1 MATSPSGAAV
11 TDQYGNSLGK
21 SGEPLTVDLS
31 SYGSSLELTLKLE
44 GYEPKLERIEVEAL
58 KQSGRHPTEGSVALR
73 PLSSTVALRENLG
86 RYRGLLG
93 LLGAVL
99 LVGGWAGLKRRAKLR
114 AKLRQADW
122 LEGLQKRAT
131 ESGDSL
137 IGTRLGRYR
146 LLDRLGQGGAATV
159 YRAVPEQDWE
169 NQERVAIKVLDPTQS
184 HDPEQWQRFKREVS
198 IWKQLRHRN
207 IVTFYDW
214 GEQEGL
220 TYLVMELVEGSTLRG
235 AFRGKPVSPEEA
247 LKIMRPVFS
256 ALSYAHSQQISHRDL
271 KPENILLTSSGE
283 PRVTD
288 FGLARS
294 GQEDKLTRTGT
305 WVGTLEYIAP
315 EQIQGQ
321 PTDLRTDQYALGVM
335 LYELLVGEPPFTGEA
350 QVNLIFQ
357 VVSRKPPSLE
367 SRVPG
372 LKKEFCLAVERM
384 LAKTPQ
390 KRYDTV
396 DEALAAL
403 ENSLV

>member
-11 TDQYGNSLGK
+11 IDQYGNSLGK

-99 LVGGWAGLKRRAKLR
+99 LVGGWVGLRRRAKLR

-131 ESGDSL
+131 ESGDAL
-137 IGTRLGRYR
+137 IGTQLGRYR

-220 TYLVMELVEGSTLRG
+220 TYLVMELVEGSTLRS

-335 LYELLVGEPPFTGEA
+335 LYELLVGQPPFSGQA
-350 QVNLIFQ
+350 QVNTIFQ
-357 VVSRKPPSLE
+357 VVTRKPPSLE

-372 LKKEFCLAVERM
+372 LDKEFCLAVERM

-396 DEALAAL
+396 DEALADL
-403 ENSLV
+403 ERTS